1 MTLNR
6 QTKERIIENYL
17 NKYTTYR
24 IAVRNCNKQLN
35 YMMPTLTQRYD
46 KESESLFVPNDTE
59 EVAINRIENKKALK
73 IREEIEQYKLIISCI
88 DEAISEL
95 NEKQK
100 AFVELRYFKC
110 QRIQDIKEHMCYA
123 EDKSVYRIRKQ
134 VLDKFLISLN
144 NLISLK

>member
-6 QTKERIIENYL
+6 QAKERIIENYL
-17 NKYTTYR
+17 HKYTTYK

-35 YMMPTLTQRYD
+35 YMLPTLTSRNGA
-46 KESESLFVPNDTE
+46 EEFIANDTE
-59 EVAINRIENKKALK
+59 EVAINRVESKKALK
-73 IREEIEQYKLIISCI
+73 IREEIGQYKLIISCI
-88 DEAISEL
+88 DEALSEL
-95 NEKQK
+95 DNKQK
-100 AFVELRYFKC
+100 TFVELRYFKC
-110 QRIQDIKEHMCYA
+110 LRIQDVKESMCYA

>member
-6 QTKERIIENYL
+6 QAKERIIENYL
-17 NKYTTYR
+17 HKYHTYK

-35 YMMPTLTQRYD
+35 YMLPTMTSRNGA
-46 KESESLFVPNDTE
+46 EEFIPNDTE
-59 EVAINRIENKKALK
+59 EVAVNRLESKKAMQ
-73 IREEIEQYKLIISCI
+73 IRDEREQYRLIISCI

-95 NEKQK
+95 DEKQK
-100 AFVELRYFKC
+100 AFVDLRYFKC
-110 QRIQDIKEHMCYA
+110 LRIQEIKEHMKYA
-123 EDKSVYRIRKQ
+123 EEKSVYRIRKQ

>member
-6 QTKERIIENYL
+6 QAKERIIENYL
-17 NKYTTYR
+17 HKYNTYK

-35 YMMPTLTQRYD
+35 YMLPTMTSRNGA
-46 KESESLFVPNDTE
+46 EEFIANDTE
-59 EVAINRIENKKALK
+59 EVAVNRLESKKALK
-73 IREEIEQYKLIISCI
+73 IREELEQYKLIISCI

-95 NEKQK
+95 DEKQK
-100 AFVELRYFKC
+100 TFVELRYFKC
-110 QRIQDIKEHMCYA
+110 FKMYQVKEEMSYK
-123 EDKSVYRIRKQ
+123 EDKSIYRIRKQ